1 MYKILWH
8 LIHEFSWPGLQA
20 QFKRID
26 ALKTADFEIR
36 VRTGVD
42 MTYEICLLVSD
53 VLHAKLSEFGYKIK
67 CSYLRTTD
75 RMIEGLKV
83 AVRF

>member
-1 MYKILWH
+1 
-8 LIHEFSWPGLQA
+8 
-20 QFKRID
+20 
-26 ALKTADFEIR
+26 
-36 VRTGVD
+36 